1 MSDQDIKKISRV
13 FDEKFK
19 LLLGELTRV
28 KREVSETKTGQ
39 FRQYSELSTIGKDI
53 ARIDS
58 TLETIS
64 EEFGKQTKKMGILWE
79 QVEEVTKDLEK
90 VKETLDLHTGA
101 LKSIEAKMD
110 NTSDQ
115 IVRLDNRLSTVEG
128 KVGVVP
134 QPELAI

>member
-1 MSDQDIKKISRV
+1 MNDQDIKKISRV

-64 EEFGKQTKKMGILWE
+64 EEFGKQTKKLGILWE
-79 QVEEVTKDLEK
+79 QVEEVTINLEK
-90 VKETLDLHTGA
+90 IKEGLTDVKKVLISNTEKNVENIEKLDKRVTTT
-101 LKSIEAKMD
+101 EAHIGI
-110 NTSDQ
+110 S
-115 IVRLDNRLSTVEG
+115 
-128 KVGVVP
+128 VP
-134 QPELAI
+134 PELTLFR